1 MRLSSAGAVFVAFTM
16 VAAAIGV
23 VASRSLVPGFA
34 RLTNDEAQATTFG
47 VITAHL
53 PLLRGN

>member
-1 MRLSSAGAVFVAFTM
+1 VFVAFTM

-23 VASRSLVPGFA
+23 IASHALVPAFA
-34 RLTNDEAQATTFG
+34 RLTSDEAQAATFG

-53 PLLRGN
+53 PLLRGD